1 MFNISNRNEIKLTRT
16 AVRIYLYLI
25 KRGESL
31 GVREIARALSLSPS
45 TVHYHLKR
53 LEELDLI
60 TKEGDGY
67 KIKKIVSLDELI
79 VLGKHL
85 IPRLSIYSFFF
96 LGVLLGLTI
105 IATTKGLNIDRALA
119 IAISFT
125 AFLILFTEGLK
136 TAKRY

>member
-119 IAISFT
+119 IAISLT